1 MESRLAPSPIFQY
14 DHHYSFDL
22 TRHPIRYV
30 TTIHRDE
37 LLADLVQKLRGLGG
51 EGGAL

>member
-14 DHHYSFDL
+14 VHHYSFDL

-37 LLADLVQKLRGLGG
+37 LLTDLVEKLHTLGG
-51 EGGAL
+51 EGGTL